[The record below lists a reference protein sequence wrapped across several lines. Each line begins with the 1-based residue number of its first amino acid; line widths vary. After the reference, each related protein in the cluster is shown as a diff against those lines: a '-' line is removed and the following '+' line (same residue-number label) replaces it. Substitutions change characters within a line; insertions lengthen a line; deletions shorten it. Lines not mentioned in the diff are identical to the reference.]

1 MLYGVVSARTL
12 WIILGVFDYN
22 IKLMKPQIFV
32 EKLVFNDGTEL
43 KVDHSDIV
51 IFTGANN
58 AGKSQVLKDIDL
70 MMESNGNKGM
80 VATFMELNYSG
91 DIKERAVDFRT
102 NDGKYRIGGNY
113 FNEFDTINNWWSNKH
128 RIFTSFYKNRLS
140 TEMRLQTSNNAPS
153 FDALNNDPTMPVQI
167 LYLNDELEEK
177 LSGLFHEAF
186 SEHLIVNRV
195 GGNMIPIHVGQPPSK
210 AVGEDR
216 VSKSYLDKLRKLPL
230 LQNQGDGMRSFAG
243 ILLDVFTTQKT
254 VTMIDEPEAFL
265 HPPQARL
272 LGRMLVKN
280 KPNDRQLFISTHS
293 EDFLKGLLDA
303 DSNNVKIVRINRKEN
318 VNQIKVLD
326 NEGVKSLWKDSIL
339 RYSNILSGLF
349 HSKVVIC
356 ESDTDC
362 RFYQA
367 IMNSI
372 YEAIGETSPD
382 ILFTHCGGKERF
394 KAVIPAMTSLNVKTV
409 VVPDIDVLNEETT
422 FKTICDHLGIKWDD
436 ISGKW
441 KMVFE
446 YVRGQRAQLN
456 TDETRKAINEILDGI
471 STPQM
476 SQDDIEAIKSKL
488 KASTAWSK
496 VKEVG
501 KIFFSGEAY
510 SKMDELMNFCKLKGL
525 FVVPVG
531 ELESFYK
538 PLASKAN
545 HGTKWVNA
553 VMQKDLAKDP
563 ELTEARKFVKEIVDY

>member
-1 MLYGVVSARTL
+1 MEPR
-12 WIILGVFDYN
+12 
-22 IKLMKPQIFV
+22 IFI
-32 EKLVFNDGTEL
+32 EKISFNDGTEMT
-43 KVDHSDIV
+43 VGHSDIV

-58 AGKSQVLKDIDL
+58 AGKSQVLKDIDRL
-70 MMESNGNKGM
+70 MESNGVKGL
-80 VATFMELNYSG
+80 VVTYLDVNYVG
-91 DIKERAVDFRT
+91 DIKEKVNDFKIK
-102 NDGKYRIGGNY
+102 DGRYSIGGNI
-113 FNEFDTINNWWSNKH
+113 FNDVSSIENWWSNKH
-128 RIFTSFYKNRLS
+128 RVFSFFYKNRLS
-140 TEMRLQTSNNAPS
+140 TEMRLQAANNAPS
-153 FDALNNDPTMPVQI
+153 FDALNSNPTMPVQM
-167 LYLNDELEEK
+167 LYLNDKLEEK
-177 LSGLFHEAF
+177 LSGLFYEAF
-186 SEHLIVNRV
+186 NENLIVNRV
-195 GGNMIPIHVGQPPSK
+195 GGNVIPIHVGQKPAKES
-210 AVGEDR
+210 GEDR
-216 VSKSYLDKLRKLPL
+216 VSASYLDKLRKLPI
-230 LQNQGDGMRSFAG
+230 LQEQGDGMRSFAG

-303 DSNNVKIVRINRKEN
+303 DSDNVKIVRIDRKKD
-318 VNQIKVLD
+318 VNHIKVLD
-326 NEGVKSLWKDSIL
+326 NEGVKNLWKDSIL

-372 YEAIGETSPD
+372 FEAVDKTSPD

-394 KAVIPAMTSLNVKTV
+394 KAVIPALTALNVKTV

-422 FKTICDHLGIKWDD
+422 FKTICEHLGIKWDD
-436 ISGKW
+436 VSGKW
-441 KMVFE
+441 KTVFE
-446 YVRGQRAQLN
+446 YVKGQRAQLDTN
-456 TDETRKAINEILDGI
+456 EARKAIDEIFDGI
-471 STPQM
+471 SSPQM
-476 SQDDIEAIKSKL
+476 SQENIDAVKSKL

-501 KIFFSGEAY
+501 KNFFSGEAY
-510 SKMDELMNFCKLKGL
+510 SKMDELMYICKAKGL
-525 FVVPVG
+525 FIVPVG

-553 VMQKDLAKDP
+553 VLQKDLVNDP
-563 ELTEARKFVKEIVDY
+563 ELADARKFVKEIVEH